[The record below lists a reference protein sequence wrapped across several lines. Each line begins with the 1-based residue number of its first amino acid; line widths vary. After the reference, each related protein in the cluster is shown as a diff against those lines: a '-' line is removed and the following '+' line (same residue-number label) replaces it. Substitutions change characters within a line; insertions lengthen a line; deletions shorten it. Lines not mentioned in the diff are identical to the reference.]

1 MIYIVT
7 GANYGDEG
15 KGLVTNAFA
24 SEDCLVVLSNGSSQR
39 AHTVVHD
46 GKRVVFRHFGSGTL
60 KGAATYFSRDF
71 LVNPAMFVREYLQLK
86 AMGITPKVYM
96 HEDCQFVTPLDMFA
110 NVNIEQRRDAVCHAH
125 GTTGCGVWETIRRG
139 KQVQYLRADKSIITN
154 DIIKYY
160 EHRLGGIEEKL
171 PDIAK
176 DILYG
181 SALNYNFQQDV
192 EFLLDHV
199 RIIHFAEEKSFL
211 HEYKDIIF
219 ENGQGLLLDTDY
231 VGDSIFT
238 TPCHVGAR
246 IPARIIFENFA
257 GENPKVESIYVTR
270 TYLTR
275 HGAGDI
281 GAAQEAGTT
290 NWSEISPFMTEDK
303 TNVPNPCQGTIR
315 YARFSSDDGR
325 DLVRRIHRDTIL
337 LTTCGIDTQTS
348 LAVTHTNE
356 YALENLT
363 DNLVNNHHKF
373 KWNLYTSN
381 NEETLNMAGVDE

>member
-86 AMGITPKVYM
+86 EMGITPKVYM

-110 NVNIEQRRDAVCHAH
+110 NVNIEQRRDAVCSAH

-139 KQVQYLRADKSIITN
+139 KQVQYLRAGKSTITS

-160 EHRLGGIEEKL
+160 EHRLSGIEDKL

-176 DILYG
+176 DVLYG

-192 EFLLDHV
+192 EFMLSHV
-199 RIIHFAEEKSFL
+199 QLIHFAEEKLFL
-211 HEYKDIIF
+211 HKFKDIIF

-231 VGDSIFT
+231 VGESIFT

-315 YARFSSDDGR
+315 YATFSNQDGH
-325 DLVRRIHRDTIL
+325 DLVYRINRDSIL
-337 LTTCGIDTQTS
+337 LKTCGIDTQIS

-363 DNLVNNHHKF
+363 KQMMF
-373 KWNLYTSN
+373 GYPAKYRYRLYTSD
-381 NEETLNMAGVDE
+381 NEETLNMAGDD